1 MSNVVTPDPNFRRN
15 LITLLSVISV
25 SISVSFIGIGFAFT
39 GWLPEWS
46 WLKKFMA
53 ALLCLVF
60 IYAAGAMA
68 VVNSRAQVE
77 VLGGEAPKILGTAV
91 LIALIAGAIS
101 ALCTVLIVFKFL
113 SSTLA

>member
-1 MSNVVTPDPNFRRN
+1 MSNALTPDPNFRRN

-25 SISVSFIGIGFAFT
+25 SISVVAIGVGFAFT
-39 GWLPEWS
+39 NWLPDWS
-46 WLKKFMA
+46 WLKKFMS

-77 VLGGEAPKILGTAV
+77 VLGGEAPKMLGTAV
-91 LIALIAGAIS
+91 LIAIVAGAIS
-101 ALCTVLIVFKFL
+101 VLCTVVIVFKFL
-113 SSTLA
+113 SNTLG